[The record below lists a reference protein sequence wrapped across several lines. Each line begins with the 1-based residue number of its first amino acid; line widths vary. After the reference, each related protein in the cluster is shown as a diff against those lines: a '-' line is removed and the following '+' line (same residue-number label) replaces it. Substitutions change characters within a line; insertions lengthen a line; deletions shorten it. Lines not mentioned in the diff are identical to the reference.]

1 MRAELDLDNRD
12 DLMAP
17 GMYAQVDVTLEAQQ
31 RALVIPSKAIRVCG
45 QGLSVLLA
53 DGVVARR
60 ASVKIGY
67 DDRILA

>member
-1 MRAELDLDNRD
+1 M
-12 DLMAP
+12 
-17 GMYAQVDVTLEAQQ
+17 DVTLEAQQ

-60 ASVKIGY
+60 VSVKIGY